1 MSNEELENY
10 ETESQMA
17 LYNEYKEVSDLFS
30 YIVETDRRFYLANK
44 VEVTPKTAGDSL
56 YFDVTLN
63 DVWVWDIFRK
73 SRFVK
78 SVHVYSLNDVN
89 VEEKSER
96 EDLTIPDM
104 PDFPPPS

>member
-30 YIVETDRRFYLANK
+30 YVVETDRRFYLANK
-44 VEVTPKTAGDSL
+44 VEVTAQSAGDSV
-56 YFDVTLN
+56 YFDVQMS

-78 SVHVYSLNDVN
+78 SVRVYSLNDVN
-89 VEEKSER
+89 VEERSER
-96 EDLTIPDM
+96 EDLTIPD
-104 PDFPPPS
+104 FPTS